1 VGYSQLFSSH
11 VANAPQLGRTVEDA
25 WRYGSK
31 NLQNYKFFDTLDDA
45 KAWAFSTARTVG
57 FTVAEATK
65 FKNSRTKTFLQFVT
79 ECGEDPATI
88 MHKYPIVPP
97 AVEGAAR
104 ADEAPALVGYVG
116 DVHGP
121 ARGHFELDPR
131 LFGARRRGRGRG
143 CGTARGRGR
152 GAHDARHGRGLRLA
166 GHYSVVC
173 HIPHPG
179 RAPINSP
186 SPAPKNTGRPAR
198 QTTL

>member
-1 VGYSQLFSSH
+1 MGYSQLFSSH

-97 AVEGAAR
+97 PSKAQRGRTKRRRSSGTSATFTAPR
-104 ADEAPALVGYVG
+104 ADTSSSILGSL
-116 DVHGP
+116 
-121 ARGHFELDPR
+121 ARGDAVAAAAAE
-131 LFGARRRGRGRG
+131 RR
-143 CGTARGRGR
+143 A
-152 GAHDARHGRGLRLA
+152 AA
-166 GHYSVVC
+166 VVALMTPDMAAAC
-173 HIPHPG
+173 
-179 RAPINSP
+179 A
-186 SPAPKNTGRPAR
+186 SPA
-198 QTTL
+198 TTP